1 MDRFLEFAADV
12 MEVDV
17 SEISMETK
25 YKEFGRW
32 DSLMMMNLVMELE
45 EEYDISIPLDVVG
58 KVTTLKD
65 LYKLIE
71 TE

>member
-32 DSLMMMNLVMELE
+32 DSLMMMNLIMELE